1 MGADLTRSESI
12 PGLATSKAAVDV
24 TDGVQLASL
33 LIVAL
38 AALAVPVLFA
48 LVPRLPMPI
57 LVGEMAAG
65 IVLGRSGLGW
75 IHMGSWLQFLDLFG
89 LAYLLFLAG
98 TEVDFR
104 LVRLPIRGGLRGI
117 VDAPLGIALVGM
129 AIRIGLA
136 FAIAAALTAAALL
149 PGVTLAAPILA
160 GSSLGVV
167 LSVLKERRLH
177 DTGYG
182 QMLIVSAAVAD
193 FSTVL
198 IITLLF
204 STSHHSSAGARAML
218 VTLTALL
225 AVVLFLGVRF
235 ATKLAAVGRLIERHA
250 GSTAQL
256 RVRASFALLL
266 GFTALAD
273 RLGLELILGSF
284 LAGAIVAALAVQRE
298 HPLYTV
304 KLDAVGYGF
313 FVPIFFI
320 VTGASLDIPA
330 LIANNKALVLVPLLF
345 GAMVVVKAVPAALYR
360 LRHTT
365 REAAA
370 AGVLSIAQLMLPVAA
385 VQIGK
390 QLGILS
396 DAVGAAVILASFF
409 SMLLAPIGFSILA
422 PERGLAPATCHTF
435 GISRRPRILSSP
447 SRL

>member
-1 MGADLTRSESI
+1 ME
-12 PGLATSKAAVDV
+12 
-24 TDGVQLASL
+24 GVQLASL

-38 AALAVPVLFA
+38 AALVVPLLFA
-48 LVPRLPMPI
+48 LIPRLPVPI

-65 IVLGRSGLGW
+65 IVLGRSGLHW
-75 IHMGSWLQFLDLFG
+75 IHVGPWLQFLDLFG

-104 LVRLPIRGGLRGI
+104 LMRLPLGQGSRAIL
-117 VDAPLGIALVGM
+117 DAPLAVALVGI
-129 AIRIGLA
+129 AIRLALA
-136 FAIAAALTAAALL
+136 FAIAAGLTAAGLL

-177 DTGYG
+177 DSRYG
-182 QMLIVSAAVAD
+182 QTLIVSAAVAD

-198 IITLLF
+198 IVTLLF
-204 STSHHSSAGARAML
+204 STNHHSSAGARAML
-218 VTLTALL
+218 VGLIVLL
-225 AVVLFLGVRF
+225 ALVLFLGVRF
-235 ATKLAAVGRLIERHA
+235 ATRLAAVGRLIERHA

-256 RVRASFALLL
+256 RIRASFALLL

-320 VTGASLDIPA
+320 VTGANLNIPA
-330 LIANNKALVLVPLLF
+330 LAANHKSLVLVPLLF
-345 GAMVVVKAVPAALYR
+345 AAMVIVKAVPAGLYR
-360 LRHTT
+360 LRHST
-365 REAAA
+365 RDAAA
-370 AGVLSIAQLMLPVAA
+370 AGVLQTAQLMLPVAA

-409 SMLLAPIGFSILA
+409 SMLLAPIGFSILG
-422 PERGLAPATCHTF
+422 PKRT
-435 GISRRPRILSSP
+435 SP
-447 SRL
+447 SSAGEQQASPVPQAAPGSRSDPGRDTPAVSHL